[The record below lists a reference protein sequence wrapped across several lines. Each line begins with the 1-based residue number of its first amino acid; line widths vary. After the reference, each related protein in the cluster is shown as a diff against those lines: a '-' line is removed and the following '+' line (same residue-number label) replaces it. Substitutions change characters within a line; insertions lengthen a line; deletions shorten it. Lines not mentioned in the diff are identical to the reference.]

1 MRTLA
6 ERKHGEEAEHSQGL
20 RWLREAQRG
29 MMVNTLNRL
38 MRMAKKESRRKD
50 VPSGVRLKWANALC
64 YMVQTCNAVLRD
76 TDYDELNQ
84 EVSGLLER
92 VEKLSEKGDRQAQT
106 GNQTVT
112 IPSGQSSDTG

>member
-1 MRTLA
+1 MA
-6 ERKHGEEAEHSQGL
+6 IKESGEAAPSEEL

-29 MMVNTLNRL
+29 MMVRTLNRL
-38 MRMAKKESRRKD
+38 MRMARRESRKKD

-84 EVSGLLER
+84 EVSGLLEK
-92 VEKLSEKGDRQAQT
+92 VEKLGEERDKHTPT
-106 GNQTVT
+106 GNPTVKV
-112 IPSGQSSDTG
+112 PSGQSSDTG

>member
-1 MRTLA
+1 VA
-6 ERKHGEEAEHSQGL
+6 VKKPEEETGQSQDL
-20 RWLREAQRG
+20 KWLREAQRG
-29 MMVNTLNRL
+29 MMVRTLNRL

-84 EVSGLLER
+84 EVSGLLDK

-106 GNQTVT
+106 GNQTVR